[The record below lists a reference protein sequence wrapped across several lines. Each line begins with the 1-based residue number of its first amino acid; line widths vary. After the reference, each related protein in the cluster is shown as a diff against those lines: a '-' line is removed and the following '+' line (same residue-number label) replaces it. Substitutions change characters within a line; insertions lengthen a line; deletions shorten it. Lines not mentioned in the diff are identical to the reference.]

1 MLQQTQ
7 VSTVIPYY
15 QRFLKS
21 FPHIKALAQTK
32 EDDVIAHWSGLGY
45 YARVR
50 NLHRAAQIIHSQ
62 YYGRFPKTV
71 NALSELP
78 GIGRSTAGAILSLAM
93 NIPATVLDGNVKRVL
108 ARFYAI
114 GGWPGKAGVL
124 KKLWAVAEQHT
135 PATRCNEYTQAMMDL
150 GALICTRT
158 QPKCLL
164 CPVAPAC
171 KARALQRT
179 EDFPGKKPQTNYPTK
194 STYMLL
200 LVNDNGE
207 ILLQKRPPAG
217 IWGGLWSFPEC
228 PIDTDV
234 AAWCEQYVNCG
245 IKQQIDWPVIYHK
258 FSHFQLKIKP
268 LLLTIT
274 TTSQQVMASTE
285 QVWYNET
292 DSLPGGIAAPVMTLL
307 QKYLKRVTA

>member
-15 QRFLKS
+15 QRFMKS
-21 FPHIKALAQTK
+21 FPTVKALAQAT
-32 EDDVIAHWSGLGY
+32 EDAVIAHWSGLGY

-50 NLHRAAQIIHSQ
+50 NLHRVAHIIHSQ

-71 NALSELP
+71 KALSELP

-114 GGWPGKAGVL
+114 EGWPGKADVL

-135 PATRCNEYTQAMMDL
+135 PTTRNNDYTQAMMDL

-164 CPVAPAC
+164 CPVASAC
-171 KARALQRT
+171 KAHALQRA
-179 EDFPGKKPQTNYPTK
+179 EDFPGKKPQSDYPTK
-194 STYMLL
+194 STQMVLL
-200 LVNDNGE
+200 ANTAGE
-207 ILLQKRPPAG
+207 ILLQQRPPAG

-228 PIDTDV
+228 SLDTDI
-234 AAWCEQYVNCG
+234 ATWCCQCFNCD
-245 IKQQIDWPVIYHK
+245 IKKRTDWPVIYHK
-258 FSHFQLKIKP
+258 FSHFQLEIKP
-268 LLLTIT
+268 VLLIIKMKF
-274 TTSQQVMASTE
+274 QQVMAADE
-285 QVWYNET
+285 QVWYNKAAA
-292 DSLPGGIAAPVMTLL
+292 LPGGIAAPVMKLL
-307 QKYLKRVTA
+307 QKYLQGAPT